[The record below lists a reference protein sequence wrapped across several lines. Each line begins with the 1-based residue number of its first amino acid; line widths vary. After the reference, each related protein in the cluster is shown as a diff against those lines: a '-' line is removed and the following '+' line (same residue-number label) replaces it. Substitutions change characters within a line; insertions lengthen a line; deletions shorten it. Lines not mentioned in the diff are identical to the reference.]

1 MSVIKVSKL
10 WEKYRIKFIIE
21 GKVKWEEVWALED
34 ISLDINKSEVVGIIG
49 QNGAGKTTFLR
60 LLAGMLVP
68 DRGEL
73 EVEGKV
79 SAIMEL
85 GAGFNPEFT
94 GRENIIL
101 NARSYGIGDE
111 ILKQKINEI
120 IEFSNLGKFIDA
132 PINCYSQGMYMRL
145 AFALAIFAEPDIL
158 LIDDILAVGD
168 EEAQQKCRKKVL
180 ELKDSGKTI
189 ILVSHDMNIIN
200 RLCDR
205 VILFDK
211 GKIVNQGSPQA
222 VIAHYLDTAGEKSGI
237 GILEKDGLRVVFN
250 NGHIGLAYEGNHLS
264 GSVGGYSSFFDA
276 SLKSYFPSTNLS
288 WKIISNSASE
298 LIAEG
303 KNGEDERY
311 LQQFRMKLGESVLDL
326 EILNYGN
333 PDNQYN
339 FNLFLVS
346 SYNKWFLA
354 DGAGDFS
361 TFVHRVNWF
370 DLNLDVLPGQK
381 LGISSGSFSLLPNL
395 IFESK
400 SDCNIMK
407 IFNSGYEQESR
418 IINLYS
424 VKSQNIALS
433 LKIFPGKDDFDA
445 CLEHERQIVFK
456 KHQEEEAKRLAA
468 EKLAQEEAQRRQKE
482 EEAKRLAAEKL
493 AQEEAWRRQKEEE
506 AKRLA
511 EERLTREE
519 AQRRQKEEEAKRLA
533 AEKLAQEE
541 AQRRQK
547 EEEAK
552 RLAAEKLAQE
562 EARRK
567 QEECTITGGDWLL
580 FIDQA
585 CRRIRIYFKDKEI
598 TAAAGLHC
606 LLILA
611 SLNDQDFE
619 IKKISKS
626 HLMLSLHFSNFV
638 QIWDIAFQ
646 DKDVLNLKIKLETKN
661 EIFLERRN
669 LLFEFNSV
677 YQNWQTLEE
686 EGNLL
691 NEQYMNE
698 IAPVRFK
705 NSRVCSIALS
715 SDQTDWP
722 RMLFEISPKDNCVT
736 GLFKRK
742 ERDKEII
749 SLNFQLISPWAE
761 AIIKP
766 GSYDLFEGKILLNC
780 QSKINK
786 GHSPAAS
793 AIVASED
800 FKFEFNNG
808 KGSMFWKDKE
818 LTCGLGVYSTVRSKN
833 IWYDSRQA
841 MWSLIEQDKRSA
853 VILGQWAYIPISQLW
868 KIELISNNVM
878 RWAIDLEV
886 YQDVNIEIVQANIM
900 LLDKYKKWSVKNT
913 ACGKF
918 MDDFTRSYDILP
930 FRCWYGKVGKE
941 GLTASGAQLPTV
953 SFSNAEPNK
962 TSRALIEN
970 SDYMYCGRL
979 LQYQDNNSKLLSL
992 GQHLYFSGVIK
1003 IGDK

>member
-468 EKLAQEEAQRRQKE
+468 EKLAQEEA
-482 EEAKRLAAEKL
+482 
-493 AQEEAWRRQKEEE
+493 
-506 AKRLA
+506 
-511 EERLTREE
+511 
-519 AQRRQKEEEAKRLA
+519 
-533 AEKLAQEE
+533 
-541 AQRRQK
+541 
-547 EEEAK
+547 
-552 RLAAEKLAQE
+552 
-562 EARRK
+562 RRK